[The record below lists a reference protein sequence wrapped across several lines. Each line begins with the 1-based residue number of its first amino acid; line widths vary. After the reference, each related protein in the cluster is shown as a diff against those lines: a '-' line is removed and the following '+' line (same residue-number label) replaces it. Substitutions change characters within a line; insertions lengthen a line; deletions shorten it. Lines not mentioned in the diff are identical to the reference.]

1 MRDSSGTD
9 KIPQNRRGPQFGRW
23 CAALGWWIAFLTG
36 DGRLQATGMASS
48 YDPAWESWLKRS
60 FVEGREYFVLRSG
73 RAKMMV
79 QSDRSDPTPAFLYLL
94 FDAQNNR
101 QTGRKERAYNFDS
114 GVGFVRSGLEV
125 VLGGHA
131 FTAWGHQTRTQWVW
145 WDGVPAVEAR
155 WWAGGIQVTERI
167 VALEGEGCF
176 LRSVD
181 VTSINL
187 GGPETVDLRF
197 FLPSTGQ
204 VVDPRTVARRLPGGE
219 RLWLQ
224 ILEGSG
230 VLRSLDDRTE
240 MTAIS
245 LQPGETATVRSL
257 IGLSFEA
264 NTTVLQGAPVLEQA
278 TRTQAP
284 EFLTA
289 ALARTRQR
297 WMKACRVQ
305 TEHEVVADL
314 FDRAR
319 VGLPSMVAETGVM
332 DAGLFEYG
340 AQWVRDT
347 SNTVV
352 GLLHTGHFEL
362 ARNALAHVLTALVSA
377 EGNTMIAGRFED
389 PDREQFDQMGE
400 LMLALKAYRDW
411 TGDASL
417 LHEHR
422 EKLVALVE
430 RPLRP
435 IFRGDEG
442 LVHNCRE
449 FWERTLDDGYELAY
463 QAYVIAGLRA
473 AADLSTDLAVEDRA
487 PFWRTE
493 ADRMEEAVLRHP
505 RFALVD
511 QGRLIKRRTRAGDRA
526 ITVRFPASATDVP
539 LKTERVNLLEPD
551 SSTML
556 PLLLGVV
563 PPDSA
568 LGRATVEAMEGLWE
582 ARWWGGGYE
591 RYHSSG
597 QCDQPGPWTFASAF
611 ILRAQHDAGRFDRS
625 RRTLNWLHTVP
636 GGRTGAWFEE
646 IPIARSQAPTAG
658 ILPWTSAEV
667 GVFVV
672 RHWLGVRFEGRRLVF
687 QPAPFPG
694 DPPCKADLR
703 FRGERIHLEISGSGS
718 ISGATVDG
726 QVLAPDSDGR
736 LRLPEDWAGGHVRIL
751 LRPN

>member
-9 KIPQNRRGPQFGRW
+9 KIPQNRRGPPFGRW
-23 CAALGWWIAFLTG
+23 CAVLGWWIACLAG
-36 DGRLQATGMASS
+36 DGRLQAAGMASS

-73 RAKMMV
+73 RTKMMV

-101 QTGRKERAYNFDS
+101 QTGRKERAYNFES

-181 VTSINL
+181 VTPINL

-197 FLPSTGQ
+197 LLPSTGQ
-204 VVDPRTVARRLPGGE
+204 SEDRRTVARRLPGGE

-224 ILEGSG
+224 ILDGPGDVRTRE
-230 VLRSLDDRTE
+230 DRAE
-240 MTAIS
+240 VTAIP
-245 LQPGETATVRSL
+245 LQPGETATVQSLVGLDFGASTTAARS
-257 IGLSFEA
+257 GPAAER
-264 NTTVLQGAPVLEQA
+264 TV
-278 TRTQAP
+278 RTSAP
-284 EFLTA
+284 EFLDA

-297 WMKACRVQ
+297 WRMSSRLQ
-305 TEHEVVADL
+305 TDDRVVADL
-314 FDRAR
+314 FDRVR

-332 DAGLFEYG
+332 DAGMFEYG

-347 SNTVV
+347 SNTAM

-362 ARNALAHVLTALVSA
+362 ARQALSHVLTFMVSA

-400 LMLALKAYRDW
+400 LLLALKAHRDW

-417 LHEHR
+417 LREHR
-422 EKLVALVE
+422 EKLVSLVE
-430 RPLRP
+430 RPLRAA
-435 IFRGDEG
+435 FRGEGG
-442 LVHNCRE
+442 LVHNRRE
-449 FWERTLDDGYELAY
+449 FWERTLEDGYELAY

-473 AADLSTDLAVEDRA
+473 AADLGTELSAAERA
-487 PFWRTE
+487 PFWRAE

-505 RFALVD
+505 RLALVD
-511 QGRLIKRRTRAGDRA
+511 QGRLIKRRTLTGERA
-526 ITVRFPASATDVP
+526 ITVQFPASAADVP

-563 PPDSA
+563 APDSR
-568 LGRATVEAMEGLWE
+568 LGRATVDAMEGLWE
-582 ARWWGGGYE
+582 ARWWDGGYE

-597 QCDQPGPWTFASAF
+597 QCDQPGPWTFASGF
-611 ILRAQHDAGRFDRS
+611 ILRAQHDAGFLDRS
-625 RRTLNWLHTVP
+625 RRTLSWLHAVP

-658 ILPWTSAEV
+658 ILPWSSAEI

-672 RHWLGVRFEGRRLVF
+672 RHLLGVRFEGRDLIVK
-687 QPAPFPG
+687 PAPFPG
-694 DPPCKADLR
+694 QPPCVADLR
-703 FRGERIHLEISGSGS
+703 FRDQWIHLVVSGSGAIAS
-718 ISGATVDG
+718 AS
-726 QVLAPDSDGR
+726 LDGR
-736 LRLPEDWAGGHVRIL
+736 DVSVESGGGVRLPEGWSGGTLRIVL
-751 LRPN
+751 AAP